1 MYLDVL
7 WFLNFVV
14 DFLLLIATNRLSGYP
29 TVAWRTL
36 LAAVFGGLYGSV
48 CVLPGFLF
56 LAGTVWRVVFLL
68 LIGVLAFGANR
79 DSVRRCVLFTLLSM
93 ASGGIALGLGCGGAI
108 AVILCAVFV
117 CAMCMFGLRGRVG
130 KRFLPVEIRYGGK
143 SYRFHALIDTGNS
156 LVDPITGQQAL
167 VVSSKLGHLLLGNA
181 EIEFSDPV
189 KMIENIKGGRLIPY
203 HTVGHD
209 GGLMA
214 GKYFRDVTI
223 GRWRGSCLVA
233 FSPQEIGRG
242 EAYEALTGGIS

>member
-29 TVAWRTL
+29 TVAWRTV
-36 LAAVFGGLYGSV
+36 LAAMLGGLYGSV

-56 LAGTVWRVVFLL
+56 LAGTVWRGVFLL
-68 LIGVLAFGANR
+68 LIGMLAFGVNK
-79 DSVRRCVLFTLLSM
+79 DSVRRCVLFILLSM
-93 ASGGIALGLGCGGAI
+93 ASGGIALGLGSGGVTS
-108 AVILCAVFV
+108 VILCALFV

-130 KRFLPVEIRYGGK
+130 KRFLPVEIRYKGK
-143 SYRFHALIDTGNS
+143 SHRFTALIDTGNS

-167 VVSSKLGHLLLGNA
+167 VVSSKLGQRLLG
-181 EIEFSDPV
+181 EGEMEFSDPV
-189 KMIENIKGGRLIPY
+189 KIIENMKGGRLIPY
-203 HTVGHD
+203 HTVGHN

-214 GKYFRDVTI
+214 AKYFRDVTI
-223 GRWRGSCLVA
+223 GKWRGSCLVA
-233 FSPQEIGRG
+233 FSPQELGRG

>member
-1 MYLDVL
+1 M
-7 WFLNFVV
+7 
-14 DFLLLIATNRLSGYP
+14 
-29 TVAWRTL
+29 
-36 LAAVFGGLYGSV
+36 
-48 CVLPGFLF
+48 
-56 LAGTVWRVVFLL
+56 
-68 LIGVLAFGANR
+68 
-79 DSVRRCVLFTLLSM
+79 
-93 ASGGIALGLGCGGAI
+93 
-108 AVILCAVFV
+108 
-117 CAMCMFGLRGRVG
+117 
-130 KRFLPVEIRYGGK
+130 
-143 SYRFHALIDTGNS
+143 IDTGNS

-223 GRWRGSCLVA
+223 GKWRGSCLVA